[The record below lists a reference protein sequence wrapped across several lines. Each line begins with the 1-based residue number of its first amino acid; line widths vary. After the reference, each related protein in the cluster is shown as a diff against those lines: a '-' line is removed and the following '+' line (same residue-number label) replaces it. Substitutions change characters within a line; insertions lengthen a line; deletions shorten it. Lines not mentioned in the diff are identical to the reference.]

1 MNKHTFLQRLEKA
14 LRHIPKDDRED
25 AIAYYTEYFEEM
37 GADDNEDV
45 SQSLGKPEAIAK
57 EIIANCTEKHIE
69 EQKTKG
75 GVKNSA
81 TVIWMII
88 LAIFA
93 APIALPLAIA
103 GIAVLFAILITLLAF
118 IFAIFCAG
126 VGFVFAGIMMFTA
139 IFFAGGFGQG
149 LVCAGMGCLL
159 LGAGLLI
166 LVGMIKFGEL
176 CIRGIAALF
185 RTLFFRKKVAK

>member
-25 AIAYYTEYFEEM
+25 AISYYTEYFEEM
-37 GADDNEDV
+37 GADDNQDISE
-45 SQSLGKPEAIAK
+45 SLGKPENIAK
-57 EIIANCTEKHIE
+57 EIIATCTEKHIE
-69 EQKTKG
+69 EQKTQG

-126 VGFVFAGIMMFTA
+126 FSLVFAGVMMFTA
-139 IFFAGGFGQG
+139 IFFAGSFGQG
-149 LVCAGMGCLL
+149 LVCAGMGFLL
-159 LGAGLLI
+159 LGFGLLI
-166 LVGMIKFGEL
+166 LAGMIKFGEL
-176 CIRGIAALF
+176 CIRAIAALF
-185 RTLFFRKKVAK
+185 KALFFRKKVA

>member
-1 MNKHTFLQRLEKA
+1 MNKNIFLQRLEKA

-45 SQSLGKPEAIAK
+45 SQSLGKPEEIAK

-103 GIAVLFAILITLLAF
+103 GIAVLLSILVILLSF
-118 IFAIFCAG
+118 ILVIFCAG
-126 VGFVFAGIMMFTA
+126 GIFVVASVLLFTA
-139 IFFAGGFGQG
+139 IFFAGGLGQS

-159 LGAGLLI
+159 LGGGLLI

-185 RTLFFRKKVAK
+185 RALFLRKKVAK